1 MKKKIIKDINMIER
15 ISNPSTTRAIVEKYA
30 FAFQKR
36 FGQNFLI
43 DQHIL
48 EKIIIGSEV
57 TKDDIVIEIG
67 PGIGSLT
74 QYLCETAGHVIAIE
88 IDKQLMPI
96 LKDTLAGY
104 DNLELINQDILEVN
118 LHKLIEP
125 YKGKSIKIIA
135 NLPYY
140 ITTPIIMHIF
150 EEELPIHSITIMI
163 QKEVAERINAAPNS
177 KIYGALSLAVQFHA
191 ETHIVANVPPTCFMP
206 RPNVGS
212 SVIKLTKYKTPPV
225 TVLDSKKMFKVIRAS
240 FNQRRKTLVNTMQ
253 HQLGMDKGGVA
264 TCLETLN
271 ISPTIRG
278 EALSLEQ
285 FANLTNQ
292 LMEKHL
298 I

>member
-1 MKKKIIKDINMIER
+1 
-15 ISNPSTTRAIVEKYA
+15 
-30 FAFQKR
+30 
-36 FGQNFLI
+36 
-43 DQHIL
+43 
-48 EKIIIGSEV
+48 
-57 TKDDIVIEIG
+57 
-67 PGIGSLT
+67 
-74 QYLCETAGHVIAIE
+74 
-88 IDKQLMPI
+88 
-96 LKDTLAGY
+96 
-104 DNLELINQDILEVN
+104 
-118 LHKLIEP
+118 
-125 YKGKSIKIIA
+125 
-135 NLPYY
+135 
-140 ITTPIIMHIF
+140 
-150 EEELPIHSITIMI
+150 
-163 QKEVAERINAAPNS
+163 
-177 KIYGALSLAVQFHA
+177 
-191 ETHIVANVPPTCFMP
+191 MP